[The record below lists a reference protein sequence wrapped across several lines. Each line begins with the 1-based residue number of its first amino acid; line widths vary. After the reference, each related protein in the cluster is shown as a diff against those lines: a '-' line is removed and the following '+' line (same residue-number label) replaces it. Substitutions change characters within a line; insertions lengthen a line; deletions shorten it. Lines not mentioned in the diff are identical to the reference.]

1 MTTKKNLLVLF
12 LLLLTIVNVAAL
24 ATIAFHRFRPDRPF
38 HPMGPRESP
47 REFLRQQL
55 DLTEEQALK
64 FESHM
69 EGFRAETKPILD
81 SLRTRREELREE
93 ISSEKPSVAT
103 LDRLTEE
110 IGALEIGLK
119 KKAIAHM
126 LEEKS
131 FLTPEQQKRFFSLFG
146 EWGDSTGGPRGPGRW
161 ERRPGSPDFGTGR

>member
-1 MTTKKNLLVLF
+1 MTTKKNLLIVF

-24 ATIAFHRFRPDRPF
+24 ATIAFYRFRPNRPF
-38 HPMGPRESP
+38 HAMGQRESP

-81 SLRTRREELREE
+81 SLRTRRAELREE
-93 ISSEKPSVAT
+93 MSTEKPSVAK

-119 KKAIAHM
+119 KKAIVHM
-126 LEEKS
+126 LEGKS
-131 FLTPEQQKRFFSLFG
+131 FLTPEQQRRFFSLFG
-146 EWGDSTGGPRGPGRW
+146 EWGDTTGGLKGPGRW
-161 ERRPGSPDFGTGR
+161 ERPPGNPDFGIGR